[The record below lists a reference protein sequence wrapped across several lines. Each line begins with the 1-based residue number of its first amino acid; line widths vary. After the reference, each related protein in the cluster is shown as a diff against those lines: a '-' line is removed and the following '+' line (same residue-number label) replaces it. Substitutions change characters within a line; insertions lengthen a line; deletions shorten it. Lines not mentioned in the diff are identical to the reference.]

1 MMKRVIRILAGVL
14 TGMVGAF
21 ACTAPADVI
30 FVEEI
35 EHRVLDIS
43 LALSVGRVEMPGTR
57 MTDVVV
63 QNTGETSFR
72 GIEQVYAIPF
82 LVDGKIQAEDGRF
95 GANLELPQQG
105 LPANV
110 FGNDA
115 QGGAFAG
122 LVRNNNAHL
131 YNSVFMQ
138 EGIRSMLVYGKAID
152 QNISVQ
158 TDSVAFK
165 AGNGVLW
172 GRGLDEGA
180 TAGTIHFDLEPISD
194 GVDVGTELEALL
206 GYLNGIA
213 QTSVTYESEVY
224 RWMDYA
230 NYTIQDDFTSAF
242 RWFISERRPFA
253 GSSVAL
259 GQILTRLYRSIYSI
273 QLNTTGAQK
282 ALATA
287 ILGKINDTQFVT
299 LTGSGSEATVSL
311 KSDFPARY
319 GIPAGTI
326 TLQWNGTAFWRP
338 TRGAGSQAVTLTSFC
353 YPPSLWYYANS
364 RLAVSQEE
372 TVADEYTYTHA
383 TWADI
388 TSLYSSSSLVSGGV
402 QSVAVRD
409 PLQYGVALLAVY
421 VNRVTKE
428 KLLDS
433 KGNQVSVANINF
445 PMTGII
451 VSEQRNLSFDF
462 TPRGNDVY
470 YVYDQEVNDGTT
482 PKNYISSVTS
492 TNQGVIV
499 RKDVQVLT
507 TQTLPEEDLHLA
519 LEFQNNSGNTFYGH
533 DGDAIV
539 AGSRFYLFAKL
550 KYSAAQNST
559 GENIDC
565 ILLQDHLTRV
575 TFDVESLEEA
585 YSTIPELRDPQL
597 QVGVKANLEWIL
609 STPTTIVVK

>member
-1 MMKRVIRILAGVL
+1 MRIVLRFLAGVL

-21 ACTAPADVI
+21 ACTAPGDVI
-30 FVEEI
+30 FVEET
-35 EHRVLDIS
+35 EGGVMDIS

-57 MTDVVV
+57 MTDVIV

-72 GIEQVYAIPF
+72 GIEQIYAIPF
-82 LVDGKIQAEDGRF
+82 LVDSKIQAEDIRF
-95 GANLELPQQG
+95 GANLELPQRG
-105 LPANV
+105 LPANM

-115 QGGAFAG
+115 QGGAFSG

-131 YNSVFMQ
+131 YSSVYIQ
-138 EGIRSMLVYGKAID
+138 RGTRSVLVYGKAID
-152 QNISVQ
+152 DKISVQ

-165 AGNGVLW
+165 AGNGVLR
-172 GRGLDEGA
+172 GRGLEEGV
-180 TAGTIHFDLEPISD
+180 TAGTIHFDLDPITD
-194 GVDVGTELEALL
+194 GNDLGTELDAIL

-213 QTSVTYESEVY
+213 QAAVTYEGAVY
-224 RWMDYA
+224 RWSDLA
-230 NYTIQDDFTSAF
+230 NSTSQEDFASAF
-242 RWFISERRPFA
+242 RWFTSERRPFA

-259 GQILTRLYRSIYSI
+259 GQILTRLYRSVYSL
-273 QLNTTGAQK
+273 QQSTSGALK
-282 ALATA
+282 SLATE
-287 ILGKINDTQFVT
+287 ILGRINNAQFVT
-299 LTGSGSEATVSL
+299 LTGSGSNATVSL
-311 KSDFPARY
+311 TSDFPARY
-319 GIPAGTI
+319 GVPAGSI

-338 TRGAGSQAVTLTSFC
+338 TRGAGTQAVTLTSFC

-364 RLAVSQEE
+364 RLAVSTEE
-372 TVADEYTYTHA
+372 EVADEYNYNHM

-388 TSLYSSSSLVSGGV
+388 TSLYSSSSLVVGGV
-402 QSVAVRD
+402 ESVAVRE
-409 PLQYGVALLAVY
+409 PLQYGVALLSIY
-421 VNRVTKE
+421 VNRVTKD

-433 KGNQVSVANINF
+433 KGNQVSVANISF

-462 TPRGNDVY
+462 TPRGNEVF
-470 YVYDQEVNDGTT
+470 YVYDQEVNDGTV

-507 TQTLPEEDLHLA
+507 TQTLPQEDLHLA

-533 DGDAIV
+533 DGDVILP
-539 AGSRFYLFAKL
+539 GSRFYIFAKL
-550 KYSAAQNST
+550 KYSAATNST
-559 GENIDC
+559 DENIDC
-565 ILLQDHLTRV
+565 ILLQDHVTRV

-597 QVGVKANLEWIL
+597 QVGVKANLEWVL
-609 STPTTIVVK
+609 PTPTTIVVK

>member
-1 MMKRVIRILAGVL
+1 
-14 TGMVGAF
+14 MVGAF

-30 FVEEI
+30 FVEET
-35 EHRVLDIS
+35 EGGVMDIS

-57 MTDVVV
+57 MTDVIV
-63 QNTGETSFR
+63 QNTGETTFR
-72 GIEQVYAIPF
+72 GIEQIYALPF
-82 LVDGKIQAEDGRF
+82 QVDSKIQAEDIRF
-95 GANLELPQQG
+95 GSNLVLPQQG
-105 LPANV
+105 LPANT
-110 FGNDA
+110 FGDDA

-131 YNSVFMQ
+131 YNPVYVRKGTRSV
-138 EGIRSMLVYGKAID
+138 LVYGKAID
-152 QNISVQ
+152 ENISVSV
-158 TDSVAFK
+158 DSVAFK
-165 AGNGVLW
+165 AGNGVLR
-172 GRGLDEGA
+172 GRGLEEGA

-224 RWMDYA
+224 RWMDHA
-230 NYTIQDDFTSAF
+230 NSSIQDDFTSAF

-259 GQILTRLYRSIYSI
+259 GQILTRLYRSIYSS
-273 QLNTTGAQK
+273 QLNMTGAQK

-299 LTGSGSEATVSL
+299 LTGSGSNATVSL

-353 YPPSLWYYANS
+353 FPPSLWYYSNS
-364 RLAVSQEE
+364 RLAVSMEE
-372 TVADEYTYTHA
+372 EVADEYNDNNR

-388 TSLYSSSSLVSGGV
+388 TSCYSSSSLVVGGV
-402 QSVAVRD
+402 QSVAVLE
-409 PLQYGVALLAVY
+409 PLQYGVTLLDIY
-421 VNRVTKE
+421 VNRTKSE
-428 KLLDS
+428 QLLDS
-433 KGNQVSVANINF
+433 KGNHVNVANRNF

-451 VSEQRNLSFDF
+451 VGDQRNLAFDF
-462 TPRGNDVY
+462 TPTG
-470 YVYDQEVNDGTT
+470 DQEYYIYDPMVNDGTT
-482 PKNYISSVTS
+482 PKNYISAVVSD
-492 TNQGVIV
+492 NQGTLI

-507 TQTLPEEDLHLA
+507 TQTLPHEDLHLA

-597 QVGVKANLEWIL
+597 QVGVKANMEWVL
-609 STPTTIVVK
+609 PTPTTIVVK